1 MNNFKSTLTCSYCS
15 KILKDPIKLP
25 CKGNL
30 CKEHLT
36 EKSVIKQNRIKC
48 AKCKQEFEVV
58 DNEFKLNNFI
68 KKQLDDHVYLSDAEF
83 VLKKQIQ
90 DSFGKFFQMYE
101 QFALNKTTFDLDI
114 HNHFQETR
122 FKLDEHREE
131 LKVKI
136 DNIYMTM
143 IDKTKK
149 LEAAYLKNLKD
160 KLEASLESFETKSL
174 EQSLKETE
182 DTFRNPNLLIDSIRD
197 MQRQQEG
204 AIVELKSKLDE

>member
-68 KKQLDDHVYLSDAEF
+68 KKQLDDHVYLSDEE
-83 VLKKQIQ
+83 VSLKKKFKIQ
-90 DSFGKFFQMYE
+90 YDNSFKSM
-101 QFALNKTTFDLDI
+101 N
-114 HNHFQETR
+114 N
-122 FKLDEHREE
+122 
-131 LKVKI
+131 
-136 DNIYMTM
+136 
-143 IDKTKK
+143 
-149 LEAAYLKNLKD
+149 
-160 KLEASLESFETKSL
+160 SL
-174 EQSLKETE
+174 
-182 DTFRNPNLLIDSIRD
+182 
-197 MQRQQEG
+197 
-204 AIVELKSKLDE
+204 